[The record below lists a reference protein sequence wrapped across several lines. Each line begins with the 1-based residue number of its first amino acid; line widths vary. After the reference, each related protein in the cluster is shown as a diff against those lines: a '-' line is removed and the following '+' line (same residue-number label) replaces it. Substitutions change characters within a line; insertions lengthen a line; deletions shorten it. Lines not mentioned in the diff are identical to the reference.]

1 LDCDITD
8 RSVLGGADLFKRA
21 LKAAPGLMRRR
32 RGERR
37 AKPDVVDGRDVTIM
51 ATMAMV
57 VTEVKRR
64 FIAVDDD
71 DNMIL
76 LLLYRCCF

>member
-1 LDCDITD
+1 LGCDIID
-8 RSVLGGADLFKRA
+8 RSVGGADLFRRA

-32 RGERR
+32 SGERR
-37 AKPDVVDGRDVTIM
+37 AKPDVVDGRDVAIM

-64 FIAVDDD
+64 FIVVDDD
-71 DNMIL
+71 IVWL
-76 LLLYRCCF
+76 LLTNF

>member
-1 LDCDITD
+1 ML
-8 RSVLGGADLFKRA
+8 RRA

-37 AKPDVVDGRDVTIM
+37 AKPDVVDGRDAAIM

-64 FIAVDDD
+64 FIVVDDD
-71 DNMIL
+71 VIFLFGVAID
-76 LLLYRCCF
+76 